1 MSSHFVGG
9 IYHRRKS
16 FAWESMYFLMS
27 NRFAFIFAGAAPKNL
42 ILGIIT
48 RVCVCV
54 CVCDFDGIYIP
65 FIVEIS

>member
-9 IYHRRKS
+9 IYHRRES

-48 RVCVCV
+48 RVHVCV
-54 CVCDFDGIYIP
+54 ILTGSTFLSLLKL
-65 FIVEIS
+65 VE

>member
-1 MSSHFVGG
+1 
-9 IYHRRKS
+9 
-16 FAWESMYFLMS
+16 MYFLMS

-54 CVCDFDGIYIP
+54 CVCVCDFDGIYIP
-65 FIVEIS
+65 FIVEISWMIL